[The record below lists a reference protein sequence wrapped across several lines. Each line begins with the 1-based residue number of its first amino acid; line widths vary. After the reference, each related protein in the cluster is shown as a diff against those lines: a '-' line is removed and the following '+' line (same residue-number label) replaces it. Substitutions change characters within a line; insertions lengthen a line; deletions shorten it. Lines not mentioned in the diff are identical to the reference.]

1 MFDFERFFISM
12 VGSKH
17 APVANFL
24 DTVFLIL
31 LDAPVTN
38 DVFALKKSRFVGLA
52 DSGSAA
58 GAVEIVVDVV
68 SERSLR
74 HSLAKHLLLQCI
86 TSSVSH
92 NYFFQEYYILLNLNL
107 R

>member
-1 MFDFERFFISM
+1 M

-24 DTVFLIL
+24 DTVFFIL

-38 DVFALKKSRFVGLA
+38 DMLTLKKNRFIGLA

-58 GAVEIVVDVV
+58 GAVEVVVDVV

-86 TSSVSH
+86 TSSFSH
-92 NYFFQEYYILLNLNL
+92 NH
-107 R
+107 